1 MSNRLYRPETQD
13 ILEVKGMDK
22 KSMDYVYVKQENLR
36 TLENIYTC
44 FGENICGIF

>member
-1 MSNRLYRPETQD
+1 MSNRLYGPETQD

-22 KSMDYVYVKQENLR
+22 KSMDYVYVKHENLR